1 MGHIVN
7 NNGDGRWSL
16 HGMAALVTGGSRGIG
31 YAIVEELASFGA
43 VIYTCSRNKKDL
55 DECLEKWQ
63 NKGCK
68 VNGSTC
74 VLFSKDQRNQ
84 LTEKATAHFNG
95 KLDILVNNAAVCVP
109 KETTKITS
117 ADCSLMMGTNFEA
130 LCHLCQLAY
139 PFLKSSGKARIVF
152 ISSISGI
159 MAIPLVSLYPATKG
173 KVPWCMLL
181 ADDVVVIDETRGEV
195 NDKLE
200 LWRQTF
206 ESKGFRLSR
215 TKTEYL
221 EHKFCDLSHEEDVVV
236 KLDSQVIQK
245 REGFKYLGSMIQWNG
260 EIDEDVTH
268 RIGAGW
274 FK

>member
-31 YAIVEELASFGA
+31 YATVEELASFGA

-74 VLFSKDQRNQ
+74 DLFSKDQKNQ

-117 ADCSLMMGTNFEA
+117 ADCSLMMGTNFE
-130 LCHLCQLAY
+130 L
-139 PFLKSSGKARIVF
+139 V
-152 ISSISGI
+152 SISI
-159 MAIPLVSLYPATKG
+159 SFFEIFRKG
-173 KVPWCMLL
+173 KHCVHLFYLWDHGYSSCFSLSSNERYTVEKMN
-181 ADDVVVIDETRGEV
+181 ICGM
-195 NDKLE
+195 E
-200 LWRQTF
+200 L
-206 ESKGFRLSR
+206 
-215 TKTEYL
+215 
-221 EHKFCDLSHEEDVVV
+221 
-236 KLDSQVIQK
+236 K
-245 REGFKYLGSMIQWNG
+245 REQ
-260 EIDEDVTH
+260 IDAKRLQLET
-268 RIGAGW
+268 
-274 FK
+274 

>member
-31 YAIVEELASFGA
+31 YATVEELASFGA

-74 VLFSKDQRNQ
+74 DLFSKDQKNQ

-95 KLDILVNNAAVCVP
+95 KLDIL
-109 KETTKITS
+109 ERQ
-117 ADCSLMMGTNFEA
+117 A
-130 LCHLCQLAY
+130 LCSSLLSLGSWL
-139 PFLKSSGKARIVF
+139 FLLF
-152 ISSISGI
+152 LSIQQRKHI
-159 MAIPLVSLYPATKG
+159 QG
-173 KVPWCMLL
+173 KVPWCMLF
-181 ADDVVVIDETRGEV
+181 ADDVVVIDETRGDV